1 MINNYQNVCN
11 REIYR
16 INNNVRLILSKGEI
30 TDEDLVNLN
39 DYYNELDY
47 YNYYKN
53 YRRFNQM
60 LMEDY
65 DYE

>member
-30 TDEDLVNLN
+30 TNEDLVNLN

>member
-1 MINNYQNVCN
+1 MVNNYQNVCN

-16 INNNVRLILSKGEI
+16 ISNNVRLILSKGEI
-30 TDEDLVNLN
+30 TNEDLGNLN

>member
-1 MINNYQNVCN
+1 MINNYQSVCN

-30 TDEDLVNLN
+30 TNEDLVNLN

>member
-65 DYE
+65 NYE

>member
-1 MINNYQNVCN
+1 MINNYQSICN

-30 TDEDLVNLN
+30 TNEDLGNLN

>member
-1 MINNYQNVCN
+1 MINNYRDVCN

-30 TDEDLVNLN
+30 TNEDLGNLN

-65 DYE
+65 DCE

>member
-1 MINNYQNVCN
+1 MINNYRDVCN

-30 TDEDLVNLN
+30 TNEDLGNLN

>member
-1 MINNYQNVCN
+1 MVNNYQSVCN

-30 TDEDLVNLN
+30 TNEDLGNLN

-47 YNYYKN
+47 YNYYKY

>member
-1 MINNYQNVCN
+1 MINNYQSVCN

>member
-1 MINNYQNVCN
+1 MVNNYQNVCN

-30 TDEDLVNLN
+30 TNEDLGNLN

-60 LMEDY
+60 LMDDY

>member
-1 MINNYQNVCN
+1 MVNNYQSVCN

-30 TDEDLVNLN
+30 TNEDLGNLN

>member
-1 MINNYQNVCN
+1 MINNYQSVCN

-30 TDEDLVNLN
+30 TNEDLGNLN